1 MNMKKSFTY
10 GGFFLFLIAVTL
22 QEAQPQSAPHF
33 LISGGCTDAVSNLP
47 LQNVNIFLANTTLGA
62 VSDAE
67 GRYVIRNVPVGT
79 YELVASLLGYE
90 MQKIPVRIAAGNVV
104 ENLRLKAAPLEM
116 SQVEVLAT
124 PDREWRK
131 NLQKFENLFWG
142 NGYKPEDCKILNSE
156 VLDFE
161 IEQESDCFIAVAS
174 RPLRLENWRLGYRAE
189 FIVQEFRYYLNQQE
203 IKFAFIPRFEEMT
216 PTDSTV
222 AQKWKAARHETYRGS
237 FRHFL
242 AAAISGQLT
251 AAGYQVAILPDLP
264 WESEGKEKRF
274 NRQLAD
280 FSAMLLPTA
289 FPTEVEFNFKGTL
302 QIIYKPARG
311 DFQTSWLVVQ
321 RDHVLLNKAGYA
333 YDGYAFF
340 LYGHWFNQRAA
351 EALPRD
357 YVP

>member
-1 MNMKKSFTY
+1 MEKIISSSGLIF
-10 GGFFLFLIAVTL
+10 FLIALTL
-22 QEAQPQSAPHF
+22 QDAQSQSAAQF
-33 LISGGCTDAVSNLP
+33 LISGQSTDTVTKQP

-90 MQKIPVRIAAGNVV
+90 MQKISVRLTAENVV
-104 ENLRLKAAPLEM
+104 ENLRLKAAPLKM
-116 SQVEVLAT
+116 SQIEVLAT

-131 NLQKFENLFWG
+131 NLQKFESWFWG
-142 NGYKPEDCKILNSE
+142 NEYKPEECKILNSE

-161 IEQESDCFIAVAS
+161 IDQETGCFIAVAS
-174 RPLRLENWRLGYRAE
+174 QPLRLENLRLGYRAE

-203 IKFAFIPRFEEMT
+203 IKFAFIPRFVEMT

-222 AQKWKAARHETYRGS
+222 AQKWKAARQETYRGS

-242 AAAISGQLT
+242 VAAISGQLT
-251 AAGYQVAILPDLP
+251 SEGYKVAILPDLP
-264 WESEGKEKRF
+264 WGKEGKEMRF
-274 NRQLAD
+274 NRQITD
-280 FSAMLLPTA
+280 FSTMFLPTA
-289 FPTEVEFNFKGTL
+289 FSSEVEFDFKGTL
-302 QIIYKPARG
+302 QIIYKPIRG

-351 EALPRD
+351 EALPHD
-357 YVP
+357 YMP